1 LKLPYGE
8 IPMRVENDKLVITTN
23 KTDHGFIRLND
34 VDYVKFSGTYVM
46 DEWNGKIPAITFT
59 PDGKF
64 TDKGA
69 IRVLYHE
76 YVDCL
81 NPALAPGSGTYEL
94 KNHSMIFQYSDGRK
108 IKIAFTEA
116 GFDKN
121 NADPSSTIVVGFN
134 NDVLKRIN

>member
-1 LKLPYGE
+1 
-8 IPMRVENDKLVITTN
+8 MRVENDKLVITTN
-23 KTDHGFIRLND
+23 KTDHSFIRLND

-46 DEWNGKIPAITFT
+46 QEWNGIIPTVTFT

-64 TDKGA
+64 IDKGA
-69 IRVLYHE
+69 IRILYHE

-81 NPALAPGSGTYEL
+81 NAALTPGSGRYEV
-94 KNHSMIFQYSDGRK
+94 KNHSVIFNYNDGRT

-121 NADPSSTIVVGFN
+121 NADPSSKLVFAFN
-134 NDVLKRIN
+134 NDVLRRQ